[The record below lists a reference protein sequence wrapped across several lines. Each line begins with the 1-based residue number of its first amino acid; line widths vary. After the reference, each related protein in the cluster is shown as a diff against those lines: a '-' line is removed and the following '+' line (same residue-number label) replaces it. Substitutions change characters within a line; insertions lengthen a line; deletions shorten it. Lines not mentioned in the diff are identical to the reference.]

1 MKLCE
6 LLALITPDTRTII
19 TTHRTGSLI
28 PDNTAYRIRGGYM
41 DMIVHS
47 ISTDANTDAIY
58 IDILDPAEEANE

>member
-6 LLALITPDTRTII
+6 LLTLITPDTRTII

-47 ISTDANTDAIY
+47 ISTDGNTDAIY
-58 IDILDPAEEANE
+58 VEILDPAEEVVK